1 MKGNIVKTRG
11 LFRKMEV
18 IKNIGLKSVIAT
30 TLVFL
35 LTAAATGVGGYQL
48 YKSTKE
54 SIELQGKVNAV
65 QSAKELDNYLIVRKN
80 TVVLAAHVVDDMI
93 VEGKSNKEILDYIT
107 AESASIKKAID
118 KDYTGLYGWINGEYL
133 DGVGWVP
140 PEDFVPTERPWY
152 QETIADPGDVTFI
165 TPYLDEHTG
174 TVLTTIATQLSDGVN
189 VVALDVSLQRVQE
202 ITEEITRQSPDSFG
216 MVLSKTGQVIVHSD
230 RAELGRNYLTETGTL
245 GTALADKLYHDGGRQ
260 FVLSFHGQKYM
271 VYAERVEG
279 DWQSL
284 SLINTEVFYRPLKII
299 LALLAL
305 FTLLEAVIFISVIY
319 TQSARSLAITSAKEA
334 QSASRAKSQFL
345 SRMSHEIRTPINAI
359 IGLNSIVLRDESIS
373 GHTREELEKV
383 ETSAKHLLSIVND
396 ILDMSRIESGRM
408 ALKEEEFSFR
418 ELLDQVSVIIGGQC
432 EEKGLRFICNRN
444 EPLSERYIG
453 DCLKIKQI
461 IINILGNSV
470 KFTDQPG
477 TITFTVAQTAIQDGK
492 AVLCFTMQDTGIGM
506 DKEFI
511 PRLFD
516 AFTQEDSGNTSRYHG
531 SGLGMA
537 ITKRFVEMMG
547 GAIQVESEK
556 GVGTTFTVSIP
567 LGLVQETANPE
578 QQAEAVPALS
588 GMHLMIAEDQPL
600 NAEIL
605 IDLLEMEEVSAEW
618 VENGRLAVE
627 LFAKNKPGHF
637 DAILMD
643 MRMPV
648 MDGLTATREIRKLSR
663 SDAKTIPIIAL
674 TANAFEEDVKECL
687 QAGMNAHL
695 SKPVDIELLKKTLG
709 GTVWKPAL

>member
-1 MKGNIVKTRG
+1 MKKTRG
-11 LFRKMEV
+11 LFKKMEV
-18 IKNIGLKSVIAT
+18 IKNIGLKSVLAT

-35 LTAAATGVGGYQL
+35 LTVAATGVGGYQL

-54 SIELQGKVNAV
+54 SIELRGKVNAV

-93 VEGKSNKEILDYIT
+93 TDGKPNSEILDYIT

-140 PEDFVPTERPWY
+140 PDDFVPTERPWY
-152 QETIADPGDVTFI
+152 QETIADDSDVTFI

-174 TVLTTIATQLSDGVN
+174 TVLTTIAAQLSDGIN
-189 VVALDVSLQRVQE
+189 IVALDVSLQRIQE
-202 ITEEITRQSPDSFG
+202 ITEEITRQSQDSFG
-216 MVLSKTGQVIVHSD
+216 MVLSKTGQVVAHTD
-230 RAELGRNYLTETGTL
+230 RAELGKNYLEETGTL
-245 GTALADKLYHDGGRQ
+245 GAALADKLYHDGGRQ

-271 VYAERVEG
+271 VYAERIEG

-284 SLINTEVFYRPLKII
+284 SLINTGVFYGPLQVI

-305 FTLLEAVIFISVIY
+305 FTLLEAVIFVSVIY
-319 TQSARSLAITSAKEA
+319 TQSAKSLAIASAKEA
-334 QSASRAKSQFL
+334 QSASREKSQFL

-408 ALKEEEFSFR
+408 VLKEEEFSFR
-418 ELLDQVSVIIGGQC
+418 ELLDQVCVIIGGQC
-432 EEKGLRFICNRN
+432 EDKGLRFICNRN
-444 EPLSERYIG
+444 GTLSEYYIG

-477 TITFTVAQTAIQDGK
+477 TITFTVEQTAIQNDK
-492 AVLCFTMQDTGIGM
+492 AVLCFEMKDTGIGM

-511 PRLFD
+511 PKLFD
-516 AFTQEDSGNTSRYHG
+516 AFTQEDSGSISRYHG

-547 GAIQVESEK
+547 GTIQVESEK
-556 GVGTTFTVSIP
+556 GVGTAFTVSIP
-567 LGLVQETANPE
+567 LGLVQEASKIE
-578 QQAEAVPALS
+578 EQAEAAPALS
-588 GMHLMIAEDQPL
+588 GLHLLVAEDQPL

-605 IDLLEMEEVSAEW
+605 MDLLEMEEVSAEW

-627 LFAKNKPGHF
+627 LFGKSEAGHF

-648 MDGLTATREIRKLSR
+648 MDGLAATREIRKLNR
-663 SDAKTIPIIAL
+663 PDAKTIPIIAL

-709 GTVWKPAL
+709 KIVLKSVP